1 MCGNLLV
8 FALCPRISKNSVH
21 AVAKYTSSVKQQI
34 LPDLI
39 NAYEIPVSRPTEV
52 YLIDSCLKTYHGS
65 FNHALHEILTTIN
78 FNQEE

>member
-52 YLIDSCLKTYHGS
+52 YHGS